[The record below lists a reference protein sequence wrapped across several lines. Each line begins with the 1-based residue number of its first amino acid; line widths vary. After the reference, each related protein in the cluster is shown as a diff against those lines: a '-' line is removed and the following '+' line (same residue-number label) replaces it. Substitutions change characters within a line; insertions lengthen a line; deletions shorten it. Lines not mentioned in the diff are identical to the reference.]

1 MVRLSSGLRRT
12 AMVCAVIVG
21 LIVLLV
27 AAGTIVLVVQGK
39 RQPSGEP
46 LYVAMG
52 SSFAAGIGLGD
63 RAPDSPFA
71 CMRTINSYPA
81 QLASKLGLSL
91 VNATCSAAT
100 TTHIL
105 DGGQYFQRPQLDAVT
120 PATKLVTVTSG
131 GNDVG
136 YVGDL
141 SALAARED
149 GSLSGW
155 LTGRL
160 LGAPDLA
167 RPRDFGK
174 VRRDLATVVQRIRQR
189 APDARVVLV
198 TYLNILPPEGTCTAL
213 NITAAEAGAMRKV
226 GDEVAAATRDAA
238 RDSGALLVD
247 MQHLGA
253 AHNAC
258 SPEPWVNGWK
268 DPQGT
273 SFHPNLRGAQAMA
286 AAIAATLVR
295 NP

>member
-1 MVRLSSGLRRT
+1 MNRPRRGIRR
-12 AMVCAVIVG
+12 AGMVCLVTIG
-21 LIVLLV
+21 LIVLIA

-39 RQPSGEP
+39 RLPSGEP
-46 LYVAMG
+46 RYVAMG

-63 RAPDSPFA
+63 RSPDSPIA

-81 QLASKLGLSL
+81 QLASKLGLPL
-91 VNATCSAAT
+91 VDATCSAAT

-120 PATKLVTVTSG
+120 PETTLVTITSG

-141 SALAARED
+141 SALAARRD
-149 GSLSGW
+149 RSLSGW

-174 VRRDLATVVQRIRQR
+174 VRRDLAAVVQGIHQR
-189 APDARVVLV
+189 SPEARVVLV
-198 TYLNILPPEGTCTAL
+198 TYLNILPPEGTCTGL
-213 NITAAEAGAMRKV
+213 NITADEAGAMRKV
-226 GDEVAAATRDAA
+226 GEEVAAATRDAA
-238 RDSGALLVD
+238 RDSGAILVD
-247 MQHLGA
+247 MERLGA

-258 SPEPWVNGWK
+258 SAEPWVNGWK

-286 AAIAATLVR
+286 AAIATALL
-295 NP
+295 PKS